1 MQGWEEPKS
10 HMPHSQ
16 KTKTENR
23 NNIVANTIKTLKMV
37 NTKKNLTKKTK
48 KLGTKKQQRQ

>member
-1 MQGWEEPKS
+1 
-10 HMPHSQ
+10 MPHSQ